1 MSKKNKVLLLGWDAA
16 DWKIINRLVD
26 CGQMP
31 AIKRII
37 ENGVMGNIST
47 LEPAYSPMLWTT
59 IATGMYPDKHGIL
72 GFSEPTPD
80 HSSIRPV
87 SNSSRKVKAL
97 WNILTQNGYK
107 THVVNWWPSFP
118 AEPVNG
124 IYVSNMFPKVK
135 SFKID
140 DRQLPDDTVHPP
152 ELQNLFAHFIV
163 HPLELTVQHLQP
175 FMPDADFNTIKV
187 EKKLEV
193 LTKQIAEAASVH
205 AAATLALEQEEWDFA
220 AIYWDTIDHFCHG
233 FMNFSPPQMKGIKD
247 EEFKLYKHVVD
258 GAYRLMDMML
268 ARILQLAGDDCAVFL
283 TSDHGFKSGDL
294 RQRQTPNEPAGP
306 AYHHRNVGV
315 FCAKGPGIKKDEIV
329 YGASLLDIT
338 PTILTFLGL
347 PVGEDMDGKPL
358 IEIFNQKPTIKTV
371 PSWENIPGECGMLPD
386 EKRDLDPEHSA
397 NAIRQL
403 IDLGYI
409 EDPGDDIKIS
419 VERTVDELNYNLA
432 QVYYGTQR
440 FLLAK
445 PLLEKLFE
453 KKPYQGR
460 FAFRLADCYADE
472 GNYEMVEKV
481 LDILKNK
488 AEKKILNKEQIKQ
501 INDRKVPEILKGRER
516 ERWIKDN
523 KQNPIKEN
531 YQAKNDLYQLKV
543 YEGDLLLKRGF
554 TKKALSKYK
563 EITTKKVKSISYY
576 AQMGKAYLKTRQWK
590 DAEKMYS
597 ELLKLDPDH
606 YMAHMGVGI
615 AKFNLSDHEM
625 ALDHLLDSVTLNFYN
640 YVAHYNIGR
649 TLIAMTDWENAANAL
664 EISLKINPN
673 FGAAR
678 NALID
683 LYENRLNTPE
693 KALRLRGK
701 DLSESIT
708 DSFSVEEDELL
719 IVPVS
724 EENDYEPIIVVS
736 GLPRSGTSLMMQM
749 LHAARIDIYSDDV
762 RKPDENNPKGYFEHE
777 KVKQLIKNQQWLGE
791 ATGKAVKI
799 VVPLLYKLP
808 KLFRYKVIFMLRD
821 INEVVESQHRM
832 LVRDGKIKE
841 EHFAMGLN
849 DTYQKYLDRLKPWCN
864 KNKNVEI
871 LMVDYKETINH
882 PTETINKI
890 ADFLGRSMD
899 REAMKNSIS
908 PDLYRTKFC

>member
-31 AIKRII
+31 AIKSII

-135 SFKID
+135 SFKVD
-140 DRQLPDDTVHPP
+140 DRQLPDDTVYPP

-175 FMPDADFNTIKV
+175 FMPEADFTRIKID
-187 EKKLEV
+187 KKIEV
-193 LTKQIAEAASVH
+193 LTKQIAEAASIH
-205 AAATLALEQEEWDFA
+205 AAATLALEQQEWDFA

-258 GAYRLMDMML
+258 GAYRLMDSML
-268 ARILQLAGDDCAVFL
+268 ARILQLAGDECTVFL
-283 TSDHGFKSGDL
+283 TSDHGFKSGDM

-315 FCAKGPGIKKDEIV
+315 FCAKGPGIKRDEIV

-338 PTILTFLGL
+338 PTILTLLGL

-358 IEIFNQKPTIKTV
+358 VEIFSQEPTIKTI
-371 PSWENIPGECGMLPD
+371 PSWENVPGECGMLPD

-403 IDLGYI
+403 IELGYI
-409 EDPGDDIKIS
+409 EDPGDDVKVSI
-419 VERTVDELNYNLA
+419 ERTVDELNYNLS

-445 PLLEKLFE
+445 PLLEELFH

-472 GNYEMVEKV
+472 GDYEMVEK
-481 LDILKNK
+481 ILTSLKIN
-488 AEKKILNKEQIKQ
+488 AEKKLLNKEQIQ
-501 INDRKVPEILKGRER
+501 HINDRKVPEILKGRER
-516 ERWIKDN
+516 ERWIKEN

-531 YQAKNDLYQLKV
+531 YQAKNDLYQLKI

-554 TKKALSKYK
+554 TKQALKKYK
-563 EITTKKVKSISYY
+563 EITSKKVKSSSYY

-615 AKFNLSDHEM
+615 ANFNLSHYEE

-640 YVAHYNIGR
+640 YVSHFNIGR
-649 TLIAMTDWENAANAL
+649 TLIEMNDWVNAANAL

-673 FGAAR
+673 FGTAR
-678 NALID
+678 NVLID
-683 LYENRLNTPE
+683 LYENKMNAPD
-693 KALRLRGK
+693 KALKLRGK
-701 DLSESIT
+701 ENTAPTLQVSSG
-708 DSFSVEEDELL
+708 EEELL
-719 IVPVS
+719 IVPIS
-724 EENDYEPIIVVS
+724 EEYDYEPIIVVS

-749 LHAARIDIYSDDV
+749 LDAAGVDIFSDGI

-777 KVKQLIKNQQWLGE
+777 KVKQLIKNQQWLVD

-808 KLFRYKVIFMLRD
+808 KLFKYKVIFMLRD

-841 EHFAMGLN
+841 EHFAVGLN
-849 DTYQKYLDRLKPWCN
+849 ETYQKYLERLKPWCL

-871 LMVDYKETINH
+871 LMVDYRETIDN
-882 PTETINKI
+882 PIETAERI
-890 ADFLGRSMD
+890 AVFLGKSLD
-899 REAMKNSIS
+899 VEAMKSIIT
-908 PDLYRTKFC
+908 PELYRTKFF